1 MVWLDF
7 TDLLRG
13 QIATLLIIDKLKP
26 AMSNVMSHK
35 IHKDFST
42 APCAIQLISK
52 SAHGRII
59 PIIYPHSSLSLS
71 RHMYLYLTS
80 YVSYDIYIYIFAF
93 INASMY
99 IICLCMPLSHHPKK
113 KKYYT
118 FIFCKTYDHHL
129 PTSPVLEMGH
139 MGIVEDWMMC
149 FLHIG
154 WGRILQILSQQLHT
168 NCYTVLYIREKA
180 LNFTYDWCIL

>member
-7 TDLLRG
+7 TDSLRG
-13 QIATLLIIDKLKP
+13 QIASLMIIDKLKP

-52 SAHGRII
+52 SAHGQII

-80 YVSYDIYIYIFAF
+80 YVSYNIYIYLHL
-93 INASMY
+93 SMHLCISFFY
-99 IICLCMPLSHHPKK
+99 VCLYPTPPQKK
-113 KKYYT
+113 VYYT
-118 FIFCKTYDHHL
+118 FIFCKTYDHHP

-139 MGIVEDWMMC
+139 MGIVKDWMMF

-168 NCYTVLYIREKA
+168 HVTQFYI
-180 LNFTYDWCIL
+180 

>member
-13 QIATLLIIDKLKP
+13 QIATLMIIDKLKP

-71 RHMYLYLTS
+71 LS
-80 YVSYDIYIYIFAF
+80 PYVSISNFVCIIWYIYIYLHL
-93 INASMY
+93 SMHLCTSFVY
-99 IICLCMPLSHHPKK
+99 VCLYPTTPK

-139 MGIVEDWMMC
+139 MGIVKDWMMC

>member
-7 TDLLRG
+7 TDSLRG
-13 QIATLLIIDKLKP
+13 QIASLMIIDKLKP

-52 SAHGRII
+52 SAHGQII

-80 YVSYDIYIYIFAF
+80 YVSYNIYIYICIYQCIYVYHFSMYAF
-93 INASMY
+93 I
-99 IICLCMPLSHHPKK
+99 PPPQKK
-113 KKYYT
+113 VYYT
-118 FIFCKTYDHHL
+118 FIFCKTYDHHP

-139 MGIVEDWMMC
+139 MGIVKGWMMF

-168 NCYTVLYIREKA
+168 HVTQFYI
-180 LNFTYDWCIL
+180 